1 MLNKNNPLWNVLSD
15 FPMYSTMS
23 TEFLRLRTCVPSF
36 VTHSFTNTF
45 MSLSLSNYISL
56 TLHDHPITL
65 ILAQTNNTFH
75 WVSKWWKLVM
85 EGRLILSPVIYG
97 GIMEKVCS
105 YRGQLLW
112 WPHTHLLQLGLLSCS
127 LEDYKLIPTT
137 KPCTRDLICD

>member
-1 MLNKNNPLWNVLSD
+1 MLISTID
-15 FPMYSTMS
+15 FETFWVIFPFTMS
-23 TEFLRLRTCVPSF
+23 TKFLRLRTWVLSF
-36 VTHSFTNTF
+36 IKTCRRVWLLTHSFTNAF

-56 TLHDHPITL
+56 TLLDYPILL

-105 YRGQLLW
+105 YRRRVVVVSCCGDQ
-112 WPHTHLLQLGLLSCS
+112 THMS
-127 LEDYKLIPTT
+127 
-137 KPCTRDLICD
+137 